1 MKYNDLVT
9 IQIVLYE
16 ENRDIIFNCLDKL
29 KSFRKIILD
38 NSNNK
43 KLKIDIEK
51 KYTIDHYFS

>member
-29 KSFRKIILD
+29 KSFE
-38 NSNNK
+38 
-43 KLKIDIEK
+43 KL
-51 KYTIDHYFS
+51 F